1 MKFAMFY
8 EIPVAKPW
16 TAQKEYQAY
25 KDTIEQV
32 KLGDRMG
39 FHSFWTVE
47 HHFLDEYSHCS
58 NPEVLYGHIA
68 AVTKDIRIGYGVR
81 LLPKPYNHPI
91 RTAESVATLDLVS
104 DGRVE
109 FGTGRSSTRAEI
121 EGFGIDPRETRQMW
135 DEALRHI
142 IGCWTNEEYEF
153 EGEYWSMPRR
163 RVHPTPLQQPHPPI
177 WGATSSVE
185 GHYEI
190 GKRGIGLLSFTV
202 GNPPEQL
209 EERIVNYRKGQA
221 DCTEPIGKARN
232 STAATFTMVH
242 CNDTNAKA
250 RAVAEESFLW
260 YPQTAGHHIATLAEW
275 MEGGGQDLGNYNY
288 AGEALKG
295 EKAGFFDLLTMD
307 YLFDTG
313 AGVVG
318 DPDHCIEV
326 CKKYEAVGCE
336 LLFCLLNP
344 YNIPHEEVMHSIE
357 LLGKHVIPEF
367 AD

>member
-8 EIPVAKPW
+8 EIPVPKPW
-16 TAQKEYQAY
+16 TPGQEHQAY

-58 NPEVLYGHIA
+58 NPEVLYGNIA
-68 AVTKDIRIGYGVR
+68 AVTENIRIGYGVR

-91 RTAESVATLDLVS
+91 RTAESVAVLDLLS

-121 EGFGIDPRETRQMW
+121 EGFGIDPRETREMW
-135 DEALRHI
+135 NEALEHI
-142 IGCWTNEEYEF
+142 VGIWTNEEYEF
-153 EGEYWSMPRR
+153 EGKYWSMPRR
-163 RVHPTPLQQPHPPI
+163 HVHPKPLQQPHPPI
-177 WGATSSVE
+177 WGATSSLE

-202 GNPPEQL
+202 GLPPETL
-209 EERIVNYRKGQA
+209 EERIANYRKGLG
-221 DCTEPIGKARN
+221 DCDAPVGKFTN

-242 CNDTNAKA
+242 CADTNEKA
-250 RAVAEESFLW
+250 RADAEESFVW
-260 YPQTAGHHIATLAEW
+260 YPKTAGHHIASLAEY
-275 MEGGGQDLGNYNY
+275 MESQGQDLGTYKY
-288 AGEALKG
+288 AGEARQG
-295 EKAGFFDLLTMD
+295 EASGFFDHLTMD
-307 YLFDTG
+307 YIYDSG

-318 DPDHCIEV
+318 DPDRCIEI
-326 CKKYEAVGCE
+326 CKRYEAVGCE

-344 YNIPHEEVMHSIE
+344 YKIPHETVMHSIE

-367 AD
+367 A

>member
-1 MKFAMFY
+1 VKFAMFY

-16 TAQKEYQAY
+16 GPRSEYEAY
-25 KDTIEQV
+25 QNTIEQV

-68 AVTKDIRIGYGVR
+68 AVTQNLRIGYGVR
-81 LLPKPYNHPI
+81 LLPRPHNHPI
-91 RTAESVATLDLVS
+91 RTAESVAVLDLVS
-104 DGRVE
+104 GGRVE

-121 EGFGIDPRETRQMW
+121 EGFGIDPRETRAMW
-135 DEALRHI
+135 NEALEHI
-142 IGCWTNEEYEF
+142 VGIWTHDEYEF
-153 EGEYWSMPRR
+153 EGKYWSMPRR
-163 RVHPTPLQQPHPPI
+163 RVHPKPLQQPHPPI
-177 WGATSSVE
+177 WGATSSLE

-190 GKRGIGLLSFTV
+190 GKHGIGLLSFTV

-209 EERIVNYRKGQA
+209 EERIANYRKGLA
-221 DCTEPIGKARN
+221 ECIDPVGAFRN
-232 STAATFTMVH
+232 TTAATFTMVH
-242 CNDTNAKA
+242 CADTNEKA
-250 RAVAEESFLW
+250 RAVAEESFVW
-260 YPQTAGHHIATLAEW
+260 YPRTAGNHIASLAEY
-275 MEGGGQDLGNYNY
+275 MQEAGHDLGNYNY

-295 EKAGFFDLLTMD
+295 AQSGLFDHLTMD
-307 YLFDTG
+307 YLYDSG

-318 DPDHCIEV
+318 DPERCIEI
-326 CKKYEAVGCE
+326 CKRYEAVGCE

-344 YNIPHEEVMHSIE
+344 YNIPHDDVMRSIE
-357 LLGKHVIPEF
+357 LLGTHVIPEF

>member
-8 EIPVAKPW
+8 EIPVPKPW
-16 TAQKEYQAY
+16 TPHKEYQAY

-68 AVTKDIRIGYGVR
+68 AVTQNLRIGYGVR
-81 LLPKPYNHPI
+81 LLPKPYNHPV
-91 RTAESVATLDLVS
+91 RTAESVAVLDLIS

-109 FGTGRSSTRAEI
+109 FGTGRSSSRAEI
-121 EGFGIDPRETRQMW
+121 EGFGLDPHETREMW
-135 DEALRHI
+135 DEALEHI
-142 IGCWTNEEYEF
+142 VGIWTNEEYSF
-153 EGEYWSMPRR
+153 EGKHWQMPPR
-163 RVHPTPLQQPHPPI
+163 RVHPTPLQKPHPPI
-177 WGATSSVE
+177 WGATSSVD
-185 GHYEI
+185 GHYEM

-202 GNPPEQL
+202 GNPPENL
-209 EERIVNYRKGQA
+209 EERIANYRRGLA
-221 DCTEPIGKARN
+221 DCTQPVGKFVN

-242 CNDTNAKA
+242 CSDTNEQA
-250 RAVAEESFLW
+250 RAEAEESFVW
-260 YPQTAGHHIATLAEW
+260 YPRTAGHTIATLAEW
-275 MEGGGQDLGNYNY
+275 MDERGQELGNYAY
-288 AGEALKG
+288 AGEARKG
-295 EKAGFFDLLTMD
+295 EQSGMFDHITMD
-307 YLFDTG
+307 YLYDTG

-318 DPDHCIEV
+318 DPDRVIET
-326 CKKYEAVGCE
+326 CKRYEAVGCE

-344 YNIPHEEVMHSIE
+344 YNIPHEQVMHSIE

-367 AD
+367 DA